1 MPTPRCQVTG
11 PRCRKSPTPDPRHQ
25 IPNTHQS
32 AIRNPQSAI
41 RVGFGYDVHRLVEG
55 RPLVLGGVEVPFEKG
70 LEGHSD
76 ADVLLHALIDAIL
89 GAAGMGDIGTHF
101 PSSDASLRGIS
112 SLDML
117 SRVMTMVGEAGW
129 HVENVD
135 GTIVAE
141 RPRLS
146 PHTPRMRD
154 TIAAALQIAP
164 ECVNIKSKTTDG
176 LGFTGTGEGMAAYCV
191 AMLSR

>member
-1 MPTPRCQVTG
+1 MDKQAP
-11 PRCRKSPTPDPRHQ
+11 SDPKIQ
-25 IPNTHQS
+25 N
-32 AIRNPQSAI
+32 

-55 RPLVLGGVEVPFEKG
+55 RPLILGGIEVPFDKG

-76 ADVLLHALIDAIL
+76 ADVLLHALIDALL
-89 GAAGMGDIGTHF
+89 GASGMGDIGTYF
-101 PSSDASLRGIS
+101 PSSDPALKGIS
-112 SLDML
+112 SLEML
-117 SRVMTMVGEAGW
+117 AHVISLIREAGW

-146 PHTPRMRD
+146 PHTPSMKE
-154 TIAAALQIAP
+154 TIAFALQIEP
-164 ECVNIKSKTTDG
+164 ERVNVKSKTTDG

-191 AMLSR
+191 VMLGA